1 MRAYVTGGTGFVGS
15 NIVKVFA
22 ERHRAEVHCPVHR
35 FVPADASGFTTE
47 RLDLLDDDALLAS
60 VASFVPDVIVHSM
73 ILNGFA
79 AMYADRDL
87 AWRSYVG
94 TTETLARAADEVGA
108 KLIGVSTD
116 WVFDGTQSGADEDT
130 PPNPVNLYGVLKMA
144 SEQAAMLTAQ
154 RAAVARVSAVSGM
167 HWMRD
172 STPRVQDGGFGYCHV
187 DCRRARGRR
196 DVRRV
201 GSRQHQHGGH
211 TVDGPG
217 RILHVTPESAG
228 WDYVEFGVVEVAQD
242 APWSGVAADRET
254 AIVPLAGQ
262 GRVCVGDELVVELS
276 RSSVFEEMARIVYL
290 PPGVPYRIE
299 SETATAG
306 IGRLSAGRGPLPG
319 SGVRAVGDARRD
331 PRRRPSPSP
340 GRALAGPSAACG
352 AADPLRG
359 VRASGNMVGLAPAL
373 PRRP

>member
-35 FVPADASGFTTE
+35 FVPSDASGFTTE

-60 VASFVPDVIVHSM
+60 VASFEPDVIVHSM
-73 ILNGFA
+73 ILNDFA

-94 TTETLARAADEVGA
+94 TTETLARAANEVGA

-130 PPNPVNLYGVLKMA
+130 PPNPVNLYGVLKMV

-172 STPRVQDGGFGYCHV
+172 STPRVQDGGFGYFVTSIV
-187 DCRRARGRR
+187 DALEAGGTFGVWEADNINMVATPSLASECAEVMWRIAADQSAVGVFHCCGAESTGRMELARVACDVFDLDPALLRSTAPDRSAAGAVGEFPIPY
-196 DVRRV
+196 DTSLTVRRT
-201 GSRQHQHGGH
+201 R
-211 TVDGPG
+211 
-217 RILHVTPESAG
+217 
-228 WDYVEFGVVEVAQD
+228 EVLNY
-242 APWSGVAADRET
+242 E
-254 AIVPLAGQ
+254 
-262 GRVCVGDELVVELS
+262 
-276 RSSVFEEMARIVYL
+276 
-290 PPGVPYRIE
+290 PPGIRE
-299 SETATAG
+299 LLNRFRHERSTG
-306 IGRLSAGRGPLPG
+306 
-319 SGVRAVGDARRD
+319 
-331 PRRRPSPSP
+331 
-340 GRALAGPSAACG
+340 ALAAA
-352 AADPLRG
+352 
-359 VRASGNMVGLAPAL
+359 
-373 PRRP
+373 